1 MPGFISAVNPSIT
14 VPIGATRLYYICFLN
29 GFAISSAVFI
39 LLHRFFPA
47 RAHQAF
53 VDGRMTAKE
62 TMALYQEKW
71 DAKGQVDVDELG
83 SKDVEDVL
91 EMPKDL

>member
-1 MPGFISAVNPSIT
+1 MPGFISAVQPSIK

-29 GFAISSAVFI
+29 GFAISSVVFI

-47 RAHQAF
+47 KSHQAF
-53 VDGRMTAKE
+53 VDDRLTARA
-62 TMALYQEKW
+62 TMAKYQEKW
-71 DAKGQVDVDELG
+71 DATGDVAEPG
-83 SKDVEDVL
+83 KDVEEVL